1 MNIKNKVVLITGG
14 TKGIGKVTADLLTS
28 KGMKVYVT
36 TRKEEKVKDN
46 VLLLDVTNEELV
58 KKCIDDV
65 IKKEGKID
73 VLINNAA
80 YGLCGPI
87 IDSTT
92 EEIIELF
99 DTNFFGPHRV
109 IKAVYPIMRKQG
121 YGKIVNVSS
130 YAGRLAV
137 PYQGI
142 YSAAKAALSIYSDSL
157 RMEIVNEGI
166 DVCTIEPG
174 DTKTDFHSSRTYTQG
189 FENNEK
195 AKRAIEKMHRDEQSG
210 SNPKAVAKK
219 ILRAIKSKRSKP
231 RYIVGL
237 QVILVTVVRHMFP
250 RKFQQFLL
258 LKYYGLN

>member
-1 MNIKNKVVLITGG
+1 MKIKDKVVLITGG
-14 TKGIGKVTADLLTS
+14 TKGIGKVTADLLSS

-36 TRKEEKVKDN
+36 TRKEENVKDN
-46 VLLLDVTNEELV
+46 ILLLDVTNEELV
-58 KKCIDDV
+58 NQCVNEV
-65 IKKEGKID
+65 IKREGRID
-73 VLINNAA
+73 VLVNNAA

-87 IDSTT
+87 VDSTT
-92 EEIIELF
+92 EEIKELF
-99 DTNFFGPHRV
+99 DTNFFGPHRM
-109 IKAVYPIMRKQG
+109 IEAVYPIMKKQG
-121 YGKIVNVSS
+121 YGKIINVSS

-137 PYQGI
+137 PFQGV

-157 RMEIVNEGI
+157 RMEIVSDGI

-174 DTKTDFHSSRTYTQG
+174 DTKTDFHSSRTYTKG
-189 FENNEK
+189 FENNEN

-219 ILRAIKSKRSKP
+219 ILKAIKSRRSNP

-237 QVILVTVVRHMFP
+237 QVILVTVVRHIFP

-258 LKYYGLN
+258 RKYYGLK